1 MWKTDRPN
9 VPTIPT
15 WALNTS
21 PCKGAQK
28 RPSVLLTHLSKNLK
42 EQTMRDIRFR
52 AKAVGSGRWLYGDL
66 VWTGDFHSI
75 PAIFEEHLT
84 DKDGAITAKASTLGM
99 NTGLHDKKG
108 TEIFAGDI
116 LAHDG
121 KVIGHVVD
129 GVRGYCFDVVYDKPV
144 ETLTWSLYDVVKR
157 LYGNVEIVG
166 NIYDNPD
173 LLNPD
178 KP

>member
-1 MWKTDRPN
+1 
-9 VPTIPT
+9 
-15 WALNTS
+15 
-21 PCKGAQK
+21 
-28 RPSVLLTHLSKNLK
+28 
-42 EQTMRDIRFR
+42 MRDIRFR

-75 PAIFEEHLT
+75 PAIFEDHLT

-99 NTGLHDKKG
+99 NTGLHDKNGK
-108 TEIFAGDI
+108 EIFAGDI

-129 GVRGYCFDVVYDKPV
+129 GVRGYCFDVMYRKSFP
-144 ETLTWSLYDVVKR
+144 EKSWSLYGVVKTD
-157 LYGNVEIVG
+157 YQGDVEIVG

-173 LLNPD
+173 LLKPD
-178 KP
+178 RK